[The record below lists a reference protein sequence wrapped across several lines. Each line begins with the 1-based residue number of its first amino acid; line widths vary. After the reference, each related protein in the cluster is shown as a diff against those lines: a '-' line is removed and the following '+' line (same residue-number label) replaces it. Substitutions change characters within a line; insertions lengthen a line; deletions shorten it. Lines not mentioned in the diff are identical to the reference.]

1 MSENNLPRS
10 DNYELVENGIYFYIR
25 RLSDGFKSQ
34 KLMRKDEHLQRFIE
48 AAEVGTFDLECK
60 YD

>member
-10 DNYELVENGIYFYIR
+10 DNYELIENGIYFYIR

-48 AAEVGTFDLECK
+48 AVEPGT
-60 YD
+60 